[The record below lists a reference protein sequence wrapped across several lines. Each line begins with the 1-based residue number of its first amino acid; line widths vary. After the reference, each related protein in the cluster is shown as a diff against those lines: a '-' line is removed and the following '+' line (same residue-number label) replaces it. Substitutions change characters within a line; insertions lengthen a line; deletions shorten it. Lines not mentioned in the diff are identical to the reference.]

1 MSDTSVTLRLR
12 SVDDFFHQPHID
24 PRSEWFEHYSLT
36 SGLEYVVEKVA
47 DSPRTTH
54 VRVEIRLPAEAV
66 ADDLAESVKTG
77 IQRYCEARL
86 RTVDHSARED
96 RSRGW
101 LMLAF
106 SIFVVFA
113 LVWVAQQ
120 FASKQETLLGV
131 ASEGLSIA
139 AWVMLWHPLEH
150 LVFNRWDHRLDGRV
164 LRTVRDHCSVTIA
177 AIETPVA
184 TF

>member
-1 MSDTSVTLRLR
+1 M
-12 SVDDFFHQPHID
+12 
-24 PRSEWFEHYSLT
+24 
-36 SGLEYVVEKVA
+36 A
-47 DSPRTTH
+47 
-54 VRVEIRLPAEAV
+54 IRFAG
-66 ADDLAESVKTG
+66 S
-77 IQRYCEARL
+77 
-86 RTVDHSARED
+86 
-96 RSRGW
+96 
-101 LMLAF
+101 M
-106 SIFVVFA
+106 VVFA

-177 AIETPVA
+177 AIETPA
-184 TF
+184 SAF

>member
-12 SVDDFFHQPHID
+12 SIDDFFHQPHID

-47 DSPRTTH
+47 DSPRTT
-54 VRVEIRLPAEAV
+54 RVFVDIELPADAV
-66 ADDLAESVKTG
+66 EDGLADDVRTG
-77 IQRYCEARL
+77 IVRYCDARL
-86 RTVDHSARED
+86 RTVEHAARED

-120 FASKQETLLGV
+120 FASRQETLLGV

-164 LRTVRDHCSVTIA
+164 LRTVRDHSTVTIVPLGTEKPA
-177 AIETPVA
+177 A
-184 TF
+184 

>member
-1 MSDTSVTLRLR
+1 MSDTNVTLRLR
-12 SVDDFFHQPHID
+12 SLDDFFHQPHID

-36 SGLEYVVEKVA
+36 SGLEYVIEKVA

-54 VRVEIRLPAEAV
+54 VCVAIELPAGVVEDGL
-66 ADDLAESVKTG
+66 ADSVRSG
-77 IQRYCEARL
+77 IVRYCDARL
-86 RTVDHSARED
+86 RTVDHAARED

-106 SIFVVFA
+106 SVFVVFA

-120 FASKQETLLGV
+120 FASRQETLLGV

-164 LRTVRDHCSVTIA
+164 LRTVRDHCAVTIVPLETERA
-177 AIETPVA
+177 AA
-184 TF
+184 

>member
-12 SVDDFFHQPHID
+12 SVDDFFHQPHLD
-24 PRSEWFEHYSLT
+24 PRSEWFEQYSLT
-36 SGLEYVVEKVA
+36 SGLEYVIEKVA
-47 DSPRTTH
+47 DTPRTTH
-54 VRVEIRLPAEAV
+54 VRVAIELPAGAV
-66 ADDLAESVKTG
+66 EDGLAESVRSG
-77 IQRYCEARL
+77 IVRYCDARL
-86 RTVDHSARED
+86 RSVEHAARED

-120 FASKQETLLGV
+120 FASRQETLLGV

-164 LRTVRDHCSVTIA
+164 LRTVRDQCTVTIVPLETERA
-177 AIETPVA
+177 AA
-184 TF
+184 

>member
-1 MSDTSVTLRLR
+1 MLLPSTLAFRFRRRGIDGFYVPGRFRGQPARCLVLSDVERL
-12 SVDDFFHQPHID
+12 H
-24 PRSEWFEHYSLT
+24 
-36 SGLEYVVEKVA
+36 
-47 DSPRTTH
+47 
-54 VRVEIRLPAEAV
+54 EIRLPAEAV